1 MFRPE
6 IACLLANLRC
16 HGARSGMHATL
27 QVQRSLAIKDGELII
42 RDSVRLI
49 FQTPKTNSHTGFP
62 MRFPL
67 NYSPRPFADFRF
79 RACLKTML
87 IFALICSLRS
97 ANGQTSSDEKPASTN
112 SKEKGFSLIAEG
124 TRPLATVTFASAD
137 RFVDEA
143 RYIFDIAGSPESF
156 KIVEDWLSGTMND
169 LEGFNREKP
178 FGVMVYLP
186 AVFPPLPEFIAFVP
200 VDSVEAA
207 TKLVEKAP
215 VVISKK
221 DEEGRYEV
229 IGANRTYPVLI
240 RDGYAFIP
248 LGNNPPVEALDRP
261 LPNPARL
268 LASQADQFDVSVCLD
283 IESIPVATRA
293 LLMNIITSGISTQL
307 QQRDDEPDGAY
318 RIRKTEGQRGLQALN
333 QLIMDCQKLTFGID
347 VVQAET
353 AVNIDIVI
361 DALEG
366 TKMLQEILQS
376 TERPSYFIPVLD
388 EDAAVSISM
397 STMMAERDKTAYTEM
412 IEGVRMEVIRLI
424 EENKLGSTPDENSPI
439 GLALS
444 AIQKSLD
451 VGHVDIFAQFYTDSA
466 GKLAIV
472 GASRVEEGDDMGAG
486 LLDALT
492 RLKDVD
498 EIKKAGTLQIGSGE
512 HQGITFHRLTFAMQ
526 PAEAVEV
533 FGNEIGITI
542 GVGAR
547 SVWAVLG
554 GNSSYGTLTKVMD
567 ELEEANQ
574 SPQDYTTPPN
584 LRVIVNVNQLVE
596 MATNADTAGK
606 KAKAE
611 KELAAAAKDAAQ
623 AATPAADA
631 APPRASGNRSG
642 GGGGRQGGERAAL
655 QAQRRERGSQ
665 IFRDTLAE
673 GDDRIEI
680 DSRLTETGARVRI
693 RLEQGFVKIFG
704 RLITMRLAGA
714 GEESQRR
721 DDVENRKSE

>member
-1 MFRPE
+1 MQFAWNIFTRPFTHYRLPSS
-6 IACLLANLRC
+6 ISILLLLA
-16 HGARSGMHATL
+16 M
-27 QVQRSLAIKDGELII
+27 
-42 RDSVRLI
+42 
-49 FQTPKTNSHTGFP
+49 
-62 MRFPL
+62 
-67 NYSPRPFADFRF
+67 
-79 RACLKTML
+79 
-87 IFALICSLRS
+87 ICSS
-97 ANGQTSSDEKPASTN
+97 GTANGQSSTN
-112 SKEKGFSLIAEG
+112 DQATPQKGEEKGFTLIAEG

-143 RYIFDIAGSPESF
+143 RYIFDVAGTPDSF

-178 FGVMVYLP
+178 FGVMAYLP
-186 AVFPPLPEFIAFVP
+186 AVFPPIPEFIAFVP

-229 IGANRTYPVLI
+229 IGPNRSYPVLI

-248 LGNNPPVEALDRP
+248 LGNNPPAEALDRP
-261 LPNPARL
+261 LPNPAQL
-268 LASQADQFDVSVCLD
+268 LASQAEQFDVSVNLD

-307 QQRDDEPDGAY
+307 QQRDEEPDGAY

-333 QLIMDCQKLTFGID
+333 QLIMDCQKITLGID
-347 VVQAET
+347 VVQAEN

-366 TKMLQEILQS
+366 TKLLQEILQS
-376 TERPSYFIPVLD
+376 TERPSYFIPLLD

-397 STMMAERDKTAYTEM
+397 SSMMAERDKTAYTEM
-412 IEGVRMEVIRLI
+412 IDGVRMEVARLI
-424 EENKLGSTPDENSPI
+424 EKNKLGPTPDENSPI
-439 GLALS
+439 GRALS
-444 AIQKSLD
+444 AIQKSLN
-451 VGHVDIFAQFYTDSA
+451 VGHVDIFAQFYRDSE

-492 RLKDVD
+492 RLKNVD

-512 HQGITFHRLTFAMQ
+512 HQGITFHRLTFAQQ

-554 GNSSYGTLTKVMD
+554 GDASYGTLTNVMD

-584 LRVIVNVNQLVE
+584 FRVIVNVNQLVE

-606 KAKAE
+606 KSRAD

-623 AATPAADA
+623 SPTPPADT
-631 APPRASGNRSG
+631 APSVARGNRG
-642 GGGGRQGGERAAL
+642 GNDQRAGRQAV
-655 QAQRRERGSQ
+655 QAQRRARGGE
-665 IFRDTLAE
+665 IFRETLAE

-680 DSRLTETGARVRI
+680 DSRLTETGARMRI

-704 RLITMRLAGA
+704 RLITLRLAGA
-714 GEESQRR
+714 GEESGRR
-721 DDVENRKSE
+721 DDGENRKNQ

>member
-1 MFRPE
+1 MRFSFNSFPRHFTE
-6 IACLLANLRC
+6 ISLQACLR
-16 HGARSGMHATL
+16 M
-27 QVQRSLAIKDGELII
+27 
-42 RDSVRLI
+42 
-49 FQTPKTNSHTGFP
+49 
-62 MRFPL
+62 
-67 NYSPRPFADFRF
+67 
-79 RACLKTML
+79 ML
-87 IFALICSLRS
+87 VLALICSMQT
-97 ANGQTSSDEKPASTN
+97 ANGQTTSDEKSAPTE
-112 SKEKGFSLIAEG
+112 KDEKGFTLIAEG

-143 RYIFDIAGSPESF
+143 RYIFDVAGTPDSF
-156 KIVEDWLSGTMND
+156 KIVEDWLSDTMND

-178 FGVMVYLP
+178 FGVMAYLP

-229 IGANRTYPVLI
+229 IGPNRTYPVLI

-248 LGNNPPVEALDRP
+248 LGDNPPVEALDRP
-261 LPNPARL
+261 LPNPSQL
-268 LASQADQFDVSVCLD
+268 LASQAEQFDISVCLD

-307 QQRDDEPDGAY
+307 QQRDDEPEGAY

-333 QLIMDCQKLTFGID
+333 QLIMDCQKITIGVD
-347 VVQAET
+347 VVQAEN
-353 AVNIDIVI
+353 AVNIDVLI

-366 TKMLQEILQS
+366 TKLLQEILQS
-376 TERPSYFIPVLD
+376 TERPSYFIPLLD

-397 STMMAERDKTAYTEM
+397 SSMMAERDKAAYTEM
-412 IEGVRMEVIRLI
+412 VEGVRMEVARLI

-439 GLALS
+439 GRALS

-451 VGHVDIFAQFYTDSA
+451 VGHVDVFAQFYTDSA

-498 EIKKAGTLQIGSGE
+498 EVKKAGTLQIGSGE
-512 HQGITFHRLTFAMQ
+512 HQGITFHRLTFAQQ

-542 GVGAR
+542 GIGAR

-554 GNSSYGTLTKVMD
+554 GDASYGTLTDVMD
-567 ELEEANQ
+567 KLEESNQ

-584 LRVIVNVNQLVE
+584 FRVIVNVNQLVE
-596 MATNADTAGK
+596 MATNADSAGK
-606 KAKAE
+606 KARAD
-611 KELAAAAKDAAQ
+611 KEQAAAAIDGKNPTLPAE
-623 AATPAADA
+623 TPPADA
-631 APPRASGNRSG
+631 APEGTRGNRG
-642 GGGGRQGGERAAL
+642 GGRAAL
-655 QAQRRERGSQ
+655 QAQRRERGGQ

-680 DSRLTETGARVRI
+680 DSRLTETGARMRI

-704 RLITMRLAGA
+704 RLLTMRLAGDES
-714 GEESQRR
+714 GE
-721 DDVENRKSE
+721 VEERKSE

>member
-1 MFRPE
+1 
-6 IACLLANLRC
+6 
-16 HGARSGMHATL
+16 MHF
-27 QVQRSLAIKDGELII
+27 SL
-42 RDSVRLI
+42 
-49 FQTPKTNSHTGFP
+49 NSD
-62 MRFPL
+62 L
-67 NYSPRPFADFRF
+67 RPFAGFRF
-79 RACLKTML
+79 RAFIKAML
-87 IFALICSLRS
+87 VVVAICSMQN
-97 ANGQTSSDEKPASTN
+97 ANGQTASDEKPTSPKN
-112 SKEKGFSLIAEG
+112 DEKGFSLIAEG

-143 RYIFDIAGSPESF
+143 RYVFDVAGTPDSF

-169 LEGFNREKP
+169 LEGFNRDKP
-178 FGVMVYLP
+178 FGVMAYLP
-186 AVFPPLPEFIAFVP
+186 AVFPPLPQFIAFVP

-229 IGANRTYPVLI
+229 IGPNRSYPVLL

-248 LGNNPPVEALDRP
+248 LGDNPPAEALDRP
-261 LPNPARL
+261 LPNPAQL
-268 LASQADQFDVSVCLD
+268 LASQAEQFDIAVCLD
-283 IESIPVATRA
+283 IDSIPVATRA

-333 QLIMDCQKLTFGID
+333 QLIMDCQKVTFGID
-347 VVQAET
+347 VLQAEN

-366 TKMLQEILQS
+366 TKLLQEILQS
-376 TERPSYFIPVLD
+376 TERPSYFIPLLD

-397 STMMAERDKTAYTEM
+397 SSMMAERDKTAYSEM
-412 IEGVRMEVIRLI
+412 MEGVRMEVARLI
-424 EENKLGSTPDENSPI
+424 EVNKLGPTPDENSPI
-439 GLALS
+439 GQALS

-451 VGHVDIFAQFYTDSA
+451 VGHVDVFAQFYTDSA

-512 HQGITFHRLTFAMQ
+512 HQGITFHRLTFAQQ
-526 PAEAVEV
+526 PPEAVEV
-533 FGNEIGITI
+533 FGNEIGITV

-554 GNSSYGTLTKVMD
+554 GVSSYGTLTNVMD

-574 SPQDYTTPPN
+574 SPQNYATPPN
-584 LRVIVNVNQLVE
+584 FRVIVNVNQLVE

-606 KAKAE
+606 KSRAE
-611 KELAAAAKDAAQ
+611 KELAE
-623 AATPAADA
+623 ATNDSTKSAPKSETPTADA
-631 APPRASGNRSG
+631 APPAARGNRG

-655 QAQRRERGSQ
+655 QAQRRDQGGK

-680 DSRLTETGARVRI
+680 DSRLTETGARMRI

-704 RLITMRLAGA
+704 RLITLRLAGA
-714 GEESQRR
+714 GDESQRSN
-721 DDVENRKSE
+721 DGEKPKDE

>member
-1 MFRPE
+1 MRYSMNY
-6 IACLLANLRC
+6 CL
-16 HGARSGMHATL
+16 
-27 QVQRSLAIKDGELII
+27 Q
-42 RDSVRLI
+42 
-49 FQTPKTNSHTGFP
+49 
-62 MRFPL
+62 
-67 NYSPRPFADFRF
+67 PFADSRL
-79 RACLKTML
+79 RPWLRTML
-87 IFALICSLRS
+87 ILMVIFSWGT
-97 ANGQTSSDEKPASTN
+97 ANGQTTSDEKPASPK
-112 SKEKGFSLIAEG
+112 SEEKGFSLIAEG

-143 RYIFDIAGSPESF
+143 RYIFDIAGTPDTF

-178 FGVMVYLP
+178 FGVMAYLP
-186 AVFPPLPEFIAFVP
+186 AVFPPLPQFIAFVP

-229 IGANRTYPVLI
+229 IGPNRSYPVLL

-248 LGNNPPVEALDRP
+248 LGDNPPAEALDRP
-261 LPNPARL
+261 LPNPSQL
-268 LASQADQFDVSVCLD
+268 LASQAEQFDFALSLD

-293 LLMNIITSGISTQL
+293 PLMNIITSGISTQL

-333 QLIMDCQKLTFGID
+333 QLIMDCQKITFGID
-347 VVQAET
+347 VLQAEN

-366 TKMLQEILQS
+366 TKLLQEILQS
-376 TERPSYFIPVLD
+376 TERPSYFIPLLD

-397 STMMAERDKTAYTEM
+397 SSMMAERDRTAYTEM
-412 IEGVRMEVIRLI
+412 MEGVRMEVARLI
-424 EENKLGSTPDENSPI
+424 EENKLGPTPDENSPI
-439 GLALS
+439 GRALS

-451 VGHVDIFAQFYTDSA
+451 VGHVDLFAQFYRDSA

-498 EIKKAGTLQIGSGE
+498 EIKKAGALQIGSGE
-512 HQGITFHRLTFAMQ
+512 HQGITFHRLTFAQQ

-533 FGNEIGITI
+533 FGNEIGITV

-554 GNSSYGTLTKVMD
+554 GDSSYGTLTNVMD

-584 LRVIVNVNQLVE
+584 FRVIVNVNQLVE

-606 KAKAE
+606 KSRAE
-611 KELAAAAKDAAQ
+611 KEEAAAANDSAKSAPKSE
-623 AATPAADA
+623 TTLADA
-631 APPRASGNRSG
+631 APPSARGNGS
-642 GGGGRQGGERAAL
+642 GGGRQGGERAAL
-655 QAQRRERGSQ
+655 QAQRREQGGQ
-665 IFRDTLAE
+665 ILRDTLAE
-673 GDDRIEI
+673 GDDRIEV
-680 DSRLTETGARVRI
+680 DSRLTETGARMRI

-704 RLITMRLAGA
+704 RLLTMRLAGA
-714 GEESQRR
+714 GDAGE
-721 DDVENRKSE
+721 RKNEGEKQKNE